1 MSRTTLPERL
11 FSAVNGLVLG
21 LLGIVTLYPMIYV
34 LFASL
39 SDSNALIMHSGLLVA
54 PLGLTAG
61 AYRLVFRNPMILRGY
76 LNTAFI
82 VGVGTVINLAV
93 TSLGAFVL
101 SRKNVLWKN
110 VVLFLIVLTMF
121 FDGGM
126 IPFFLTVK
134 RLGLVNTLWS
144 VILPFSVNTFYL
156 IIMRTAFSAIPDSLE
171 ESAKIDG
178 ANELV
183 VLVRII
189 LPVSLPVLA
198 VMALYYGVDRWN
210 SWFYSMVFLQQRTL
224 FPLSLVLREILI
236 LNSTESMTAGLSSFD
251 QASVG
256 EAVKYAT
263 IIVATLPVL
272 FIYPFL
278 QRYFVKGIMV
288 GALKG

>member
-1 MSRTTLPERL
+1 MSRTTVPEKL
-11 FSAVNGLVLG
+11 FSAANGVVLG
-21 LLGIVTLYPMIYV
+21 FLVVVTLYPMLYV

-39 SDSNALIMHSGLLVA
+39 SNSNELIMHRGLLVA
-54 PLGLTAG
+54 PLGFNLG
-61 AYRLVFRNPMILRGY
+61 AYRLVFRNPMILKGY

-82 VGVGTVINLAV
+82 VVVGTVINLAM
-93 TSLGAFVL
+93 TSLGAFFL
-101 SRKNVLWKN
+101 SRKRVLWKN
-110 VVLFLIVLTMF
+110 VVMFLIVLTMF

-134 RLGLVNTLWS
+134 RVGLVNTLWS
-144 VILPFSVNTFYL
+144 VIVPFSVNTFYL

-178 ANELV
+178 ANDLV
-183 VLVRII
+183 VLVRIV

-210 SWFYSMVFLQQRTL
+210 SWFYSMVFLQKREL
-224 FPLSLVLREILI
+224 FPLALVLREILI
-236 LNSTESMTAGLSSFD
+236 LNSTESMTAGMSSFD

-263 IIVATLPVL
+263 IIITTLPIL
-272 FIYPFL
+272 FLYPFL

-288 GALKG
+288 GALKE

>member
-1 MSRTTLPERL
+1 MSRTSIPEKA

-21 LLGIVTLYPMIYV
+21 FLVIVTLYPMVYV

-39 SDSNALIMHSGLLVA
+39 SNSNALIMHSGLLVA
-54 PLGLTAG
+54 PLGLNLG
-61 AYRLVFRNPMILRGY
+61 AYRLVFRNPAIVSGY
-76 LNTAFI
+76 INTAFI
-82 VGVGTVINLAV
+82 VIVGTILNLAV
-93 TSLGAFVL
+93 TSLGAFFL

-110 VVLFLIVLTMF
+110 VVMVVIVLTMF

-134 RLGLVNTLWS
+134 RIGLVNTLWS
-144 VILPFSVNTFYL
+144 VIVPFSVNTFYL
-156 IIMRTAFSAIPDSLE
+156 IIMRTAFAAVPDSLE

-178 ANELV
+178 AGELV

-210 SWFYSMVFLQQRTL
+210 SWFYSMVFLQKRTL
-224 FPLSLVLREILI
+224 FPLALVLREILI
-236 LNSTESMTAGLSSFD
+236 QNSTESMTAGLSTFD

-263 IIVATLPVL
+263 IIVTTLPIL
-272 FIYPFL
+272 FVYPFL
-278 QRYFVKGIMV
+278 QRYFAKGILI
-288 GALKG
+288 GALKE